1 MAANAAR
8 LKAAL
13 DAFLDAAERLAEE
26 GGLDITQALIRKLFF
41 EEQDGTARPAR
52 PPRTNRPSQE
62 PRPEGASARVRAA
75 GSDTWTPGTR
85 RGRVPEWV
93 LELAKEKNS
102 KGAGQRILARYGK
115 VEFRRGHPAP
125 AAQRGE

>member
-1 MAANAAR
+1 MPANAAR

-41 EEQDGTARPAR
+41 DEPAGTARPAR
-52 PPRTNRPSQE
+52 PLRTNRPSEE
-62 PRPEGASARVRAA
+62 PLPEGARRRIRAA

-93 LELAKEKNS
+93 LALAQEKNS
-102 KGAGQRILARYGK
+102 KGAGQRILDRYGK

-125 AAQRGE
+125 KPLHGG